1 VSPAW
6 LPSRYEN
13 VSFSW
18 DLVTHLALVH
28 NLFKD
33 YNGGLG
39 NSAFWTLGLE
49 EQLYALYF
57 FYLVLRRR
65 LPSGRVLFVVGCLT
79 LCWKCVL
86 HVYFRTTQQWYYG
99 SPVGEPPL
107 ELGIW
112 LQWPFSY
119 WFSWVLGA
127 VAAEA
132 YSGVIRLPEWCFGYG
147 TAAGFAVVGLLSCEY
162 LFVGN
167 VTPRPDGRLAA
178 LTGISDWTPILGVIS
193 AFSEPAFAVAAWVIL
208 NRWVRAERAGRFH
221 GHLVRPLAA
230 IGLMSYSLYL
240 VHMPVVSLGERIL
253 GFEALPM
260 PWRALVRLGVHVPAS
275 ILAAW
280 LFYWL
285 VERHFLSAGRA
296 SAVAKSGYAAGSL
309 AAEATPVRT

>member
-1 VSPAW
+1 
-6 LPSRYEN
+6 LRYEN
-13 VSFSW
+13 VSLSW
-18 DLVTHLALVH
+18 DLFTHMALVH

-57 FYLVLRRR
+57 VYLVFRRR
-65 LPSGRVLFVVGCLT
+65 LPSSRVLFAVGCLT

-86 HVYFRTTQQWYYG
+86 QVYFRTTQQWYYG
-99 SPVGEPPL
+99 SPAGEPPL

-132 YSGVIRLPEWCFGYG
+132 YSGVIRLPEWCYRYG
-147 TAAGFAVVGLLSCEY
+147 TAAGFAIVGFLSCEY
-162 LFVGN
+162 VFVGHI
-167 VTPRPDGRLAA
+167 TPRPDGRLAT
-178 LTGISDWTPILGVIS
+178 LTGISDWTPVLEVVS
-193 AFSEPAFAVAAWVIL
+193 AFSEPALAVAAWVIL

-221 GHLVRPLAA
+221 GPLVRPLAA

-240 VHMPVVSLGERIL
+240 VHMPVVSLNEHLFGLESV
-253 GFEALPM
+253 PM
-260 PWRALVRLGVHVPAS
+260 PWRSLVRLGVHVPAS
-275 ILAAW
+275 LLAAW
-280 LFYWL
+280 LFYYL
-285 VERHFLSAGRA
+285 VERHFLNAGR
-296 SAVAKSGYAAGSL
+296 SRAVAKTGYSTRSVAAG
-309 AAEATPVRT
+309 ATAVHT